1 MPDFSETTSTVS
13 GDHDAE
19 DAVSRRKD
27 TASFFPGLRRTQRL
41 PAKENANCSLCG
53 NCGKGRFTTVTT
65 ATFRYRAFSYGGK
78 KSYIERTAAGRVT
91 DGMKGTCAGSKARVL
106 QTHCA
111 LNDGPEQGPRR
122 ETRPRPGRLAGH
134 LPGPLASPPPTAA
147 DSAAKGVEEEEKMEN
162 AHNKLDSPAKGP
174 AQQMTAGAR
183 CFYPRPTQ
191 NAKGQR

>member
-78 KSYIERTAAGRVT
+78 KKLYRENSSWTSDGRDERHVCR
-91 DGMKGTCAGSKARVL
+91 
-106 QTHCA
+106 
-111 LNDGPEQGPRR
+111 EQSPR
-122 ETRPRPGRLAGH
+122 
-134 LPGPLASPPPTAA
+134 AA
-147 DSAAKGVEEEEKMEN
+147 DP
-162 AHNKLDSPAKGP
+162 L
-174 AQQMTAGAR
+174 
-183 CFYPRPTQ
+183 RP
-191 NAKGQR
+191 QRRP